1 MAPQQPGHPDDTLL
15 PVYMAAAC
23 MHRSSF
29 NLLHHWI
36 RLCPAADAGIHGP
49 FDAELG
55 LLEHEPTTAIYKLV
69 TLAVQARPEGGVAVT
84 LTPTNSTT
92 RMRGHVPGD
101 LSYLQLLLDG
111 SKVSYCVPHIQNV
124 HTVARCQSRPSNPG
138 QCSLCSLCWH
148 AR

>member
-1 MAPQQPGHPDDTLL
+1 
-15 PVYMAAAC
+15 MAAAC

-55 LLEHEPTTAIYKLV
+55 LLEQEPATTAYKLV
-69 TLAVQARPEGGVAVT
+69 TLAVQARPDGGVSVT
-84 LTPTNSTT
+84 LTPTTSTT

-111 SKVSYCVPHIQNV
+111 SKVSFYTPHSKCAHSSWMPIKAQRSNAACSGLR
-124 HTVARCQSRPSNPG
+124 ARQ
-138 QCSLCSLCWH
+138 
-148 AR
+148 